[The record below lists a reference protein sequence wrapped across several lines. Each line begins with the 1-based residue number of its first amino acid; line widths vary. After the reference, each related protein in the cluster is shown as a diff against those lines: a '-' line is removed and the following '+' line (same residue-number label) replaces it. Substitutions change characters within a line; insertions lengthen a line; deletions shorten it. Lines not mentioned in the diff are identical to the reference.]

1 MLSAR
6 FEISGDALLVTP
18 LSRRLDAATAP
29 EFLAIV
35 DGHVAGRRLVV
46 VSLAHV
52 DALDATGLAALLTV
66 LKRMAPGG
74 TLRLAHAGPRVRALL
89 ASTFLDEVL
98 PAYADASAALRA

>member
-18 LSRRLDAATAP
+18 LARRLDASSAA

-35 DGHVAGRRLVV
+35 GEHVAGRRLVV

-52 DALDATGLAALLTV
+52 VALDATGLAALVSV

-74 TLRLAHAGPRVRALL
+74 TLRLAHASPRIRALL

-98 PAYADASAALRA
+98 PAYDDAAAALRA

>member
-18 LSRRLDAATAP
+18 LARRLDAASAA
-29 EFLAIV
+29 EFVALV
-35 DGHVAGRRLVV
+35 GPHVAGRRLVV

-52 DALDATGLAALLTV
+52 SGVDASGLAALVSV
-66 LKRMAPGG
+66 LNRMAPGG
-74 TLRLAHAGPRVRALL
+74 TLRLAHASTRIRSLL

-98 PAYADASAALRA
+98 PAYEDAAAALRA